1 MLQTLLE
8 LEGNIL
14 LWLQENLRN
23 DFGLILFQIITHFGT
38 GGIFW
43 IALTAVLLINKK
55 TRKVGSMCTVSIV
68 LTFLVNNLILKNLVA
83 RTRPY
88 FVIEGL
94 TTVGMRPSDFSFPSG
109 HTAISFCV
117 ACVLFRNLPKKWGSL
132 FLILAV
138 LIAFSRLYLGMHYPS
153 DVLAGA
159 LTGTFFSF
167 VAEKIINIYIHSRK
181 KQ

>member
-55 TRKVGSMCTVSIV
+55 TRRVGSMCTVSIV

-109 HTAISFCV
+109 HTAITFCV
-117 ACVLFRNLPKKWGSL
+117 ACVLFRNHPKKWGSL
-132 FLILAV
+132 L

>member
-1 MLQTLLE
+1 M
-8 LEGNIL
+8 
-14 LWLQENLRN
+14 
-23 DFGLILFQIITHFGT
+23 
-38 GGIFW
+38 
-43 IALTAVLLINKK
+43 
-55 TRKVGSMCTVSIV
+55 
-68 LTFLVNNLILKNLVA
+68 
-83 RTRPY
+83 
-88 FVIEGL
+88 
-94 TTVGMRPSDFSFPSG
+94 GMRPSDFSFPSG